1 MSVTTTKLQ
10 QPAHHR
16 GWGLAI
22 DNMASPAEVVVI
34 HRSVGIARLPY
45 AAEATALIA
54 WLVQVG
60 VPEGTA
66 RALAV
71 QLARVLPKH
80 RASASSLARTR
91 ASGARTAPL
100 PYSAYADLLDEF
112 DANFKDITR

>member
-1 MSVTTTKLQ
+1 MRVTTTKLK

-16 GWGLAI
+16 DWGLAV
-22 DNMASPAEVVVI
+22 DNIASPAEVVVM

-60 VPEGTA
+60 VPEATA

-71 QLARVLPKH
+71 QLAAKLASPKASSVRVL
-80 RASASSLARTR
+80 
-91 ASGARTAPL
+91 
-100 PYSAYADLLDEF
+100 ADE
-112 DANFKDITR
+112 N

>member
-22 DNMASPAEVVVI
+22 DNMASTAEVVVI

-71 QLARVLPKH
+71 QLAANPRPSKAPSV
-80 RASASSLARTR
+80 SLLA
-91 ASGARTAPL
+91 GK
-100 PYSAYADLLDEF
+100 
-112 DANFKDITR
+112 N